1 MLAATVN
8 ALASFTEITALVA
21 VLIPTLAGW
30 GQFAF
35 RLYGVQSPSRLST
48 SSMWLGFA
56 VILALVE
63 LIHFFRPIDW
73 VISLLVASIGCSS
86 FFRGFIQSEYATC
99 RAIADFLRRHWLYVL
114 VGLFFTVIWA
124 FRAMQTP
131 GNFDSGL
138 YHFGSIKWLNEA
150 PLIPGLANVH
160 MRFGFNQ
167 SYFGFLALCN
177 MAPLWNKGYAT
188 GGFFLLILTC
198 ATLIEV
204 GMAQSKRWRYVFWP
218 CLFVYIATSASVVEN
233 PSPDIAVYLI
243 EIPIFVFLFRLLQA
257 NNRSQCA
264 QDAVV
269 VMSLCAA
276 ALTIKL
282 STVVFASTCGLF
294 ALILCCQYRYLARL
308 TWCVLLSTLV
318 LIVVTH
324 LLRSVLLSGA
334 PFFPSP
340 LLGQW
345 GLPWAVKPGVA
356 QYESLIIYSWARTPG
371 VLTPY
376 TVLRSW
382 DWLEPWFHGLTR
394 LTRLTFGVAVLFGSL
409 NLVSLIRRSHNNAI
423 TATYWLYVPLVSA
436 LVFWFFTAPD
446 PRFLGAILPLLLTLG
461 AWQFALNQWGHYG
474 DTLLLRLFKHPATNR
489 VLLVVV
495 GVVMLKLSGITTTRF
510 TGWHTIPN
518 AAITQRRTDYGLD
531 VNIAKS
537 YGPCWS
543 APLPCSP
550 YFDGNLHKVPMILPH
565 MSIPLGG
572 RYYFS
577 VIPK

>member
-35 RLYGVQSPSRLST
+35 RLYGAQSPSRLST

-63 LIHFFRPIDW
+63 LIHFFRLIDW
-73 VISLLVASIGCSS
+73 VISLLVASVGCSS
-86 FFRGFIQSEYATC
+86 FLQGFIQSEYATC
-99 RAIADFLRRHWLYVL
+99 RAIADFVRRHWLYVL
-114 VGLFFTVIWA
+114 V
-124 FRAMQTP
+124 
-131 GNFDSGL
+131 
-138 YHFGSIKWLNEA
+138 
-150 PLIPGLANVH
+150 
-160 MRFGFNQ
+160 
-167 SYFGFLALCN
+167 GFLALCN

-257 NNRSQCA
+257 NNRNQCA

-324 LLRSVLLSGA
+324 MLRSVLLSGA

-371 VLTPY
+371 VLTPDS
-376 TVLRSW
+376 VLRSW

-474 DTLLLRLFKHPATNR
+474 DTLLLRLFKHPAANR

-495 GVVMLKLSGITTTRF
+495 GVVMLKLSGVTTTRF
-510 TGWHTIPN
+510 SGWHAISN
-518 AAITQRRTDYGLD
+518 AAITQRRTDYDLD